1 MKLAGKLRRLSLAL
15 LFAPMGAALAADAID
30 LSNVPLFIVSPVKPN
45 LMVILDNS
53 QSMDGTMA
61 GMLVAGD
68 DLNTRGNIA
77 RKILRKVIGDNRSKI
92 NWGLTSFETQTPA
105 LRDTHAY
112 YMGDENTMVFT
123 NDCTT
128 ALAANVNRKGCVAI
142 PGTPGGGLG
151 FVTYSQSGDDPA
163 VNDVLY
169 TATNTA
175 PTVMYGPVDFGS
187 NYFIYGSRNAT
198 QPWENATFGSPPFG
212 FGSFVLTPTDA
223 GFVPSALSTP
233 SVKRQVWIKRGWGY
247 RGPITG
253 AGDIREPVQA
263 DSQPHYDRLV
273 ETLLKNEDRNTSS
286 TNAEIKNAALYTP
299 LAGTVETVKNYFA
312 GGSTPI
318 TQSCQK
324 NYVVLATDGVPT
336 GQKDGDQYDVS
347 ERTNVKQPD
356 GSWVFGQAQRDV
368 FAEIRKLKNNVTLAA
383 SSGGISTYVIGMGE
397 STTNESSVA
406 ALNQMASDGGTG
418 AAFIGDNEAN
428 LADAFN
434 SIVNQVDNLSRGGSA
449 VALNSGSFQT
459 GSALYQAKFKSGDWS
474 GSLYAFPA
482 NANGQIAT
490 TFSWNTGAL
499 LKARTAARNIITYK
513 PSAALGSRG
522 VPFLWPADAN
532 APAATELDTAQTAE
546 LSKNPST
553 SLADANG
560 AARLAYVR
568 GDASNEA
575 RNCTGTCAP
584 KFRDRI
590 DGPHGDIINSAPVFV
605 GAPAFGYANDFETG
619 SGASYSAFTTTNK
632 NRTKAVYVGAN
643 DGMLHAFDAGT
654 GAELF
659 GYVPAAVYP
668 ALNQLSNPTYS
679 HRYYVD
685 GSPTVGDVFYGNA
698 WRTMLV
704 AGMRAGAKGLFALDV
719 TDPSLFTQANAASIV
734 RWEFQDAADMGFVFG
749 QPLLVKTNN
758 GRWSV
763 IVSGGYENT
772 SGKAVLFVIDAQDGT
787 VVRKLTAGA
796 TSANNGLSGPAAIDA
811 NGDGIADLVYAGDL
825 NGKLWKFDL
834 TSTDP
839 ANWAVGNGGL
849 ALYDAGASKP
859 ITSTPDVTRHP
870 KGGYLIGFGTGRY
883 MADND
888 NSNTN
893 TQSLYGVW
901 DNLSNDGTVAQSQ
914 LQQQSILDKT
924 TNAGVAFR
932 LSSHIVGSPVDTI
945 VVGDGPTLS
954 RNDYFSSKRGWFLNL
969 VEPATTPPTPASGE
983 RAAADVAFRSGRMIA
998 VTLIPGKT
1006 CADPDGSGWLMEF
1019 DAITGNRLDVVTFDI
1034 SNDGKL
1040 TAAVLNNTTGSGD
1053 YLTFSLSGAAGNNVS
1068 GRRIDG
1074 IPSGQTTVGKGDN
1087 QEARLISTSKGTLE
1101 QITTGRGAGRDGRA
1115 MWREVR

>member
-61 GMLVAGD
+61 GMMVAGD
-68 DLNTRGNIA
+68 DDLTRGNIA

-92 NWGLTSFETQTPA
+92 NWGLTSFKTQTPEY
-105 LRDTHAY
+105 RDTYAY
-112 YMGDENTMVFT
+112 YMGDANTMVFT
-123 NDCTT
+123 NNCAT
-128 ALAANVNRKGCVAI
+128 ALAANVNRKGCMAI
-142 PGTPGGGLG
+142 PGAPGGSLNI
-151 FVTYSQSGDDPA
+151 VTYNQSGDDPA
-163 VNDVLY
+163 INDVLY
-169 TATNTA
+169 TDPNTGLFPA
-175 PTVMYGPVDFGS
+175 VMYGPGANCLPNSAGYTKNCFL
-187 NYFIYGSRNAT
+187 IWGSRDAT
-198 QPWENATFGSPPFG
+198 QSWENANFGNAPFNG
-212 FGSFVLTPTDA
+212 NPGPFPFTPTDS
-223 GFVPSALSTP
+223 GFVPRSDNNPPVT
-233 SVKRQVWIKRGWGY
+233 RQIWIKRGWGY
-247 RGPITG
+247 RGQITG
-253 AGDIREPVQA
+253 GGDIREPVQG
-263 DSQPHYDRLV
+263 DSTGHF
-273 ETLLKNEDRNTSS
+273 TSMMNLLKKEEQNTS
-286 TNAEIKNAALYTP
+286 TEIKNAALYTP

-347 ERTNVKQPD
+347 GRTNVKQTD
-356 GSWVFGQAQRDV
+356 GSWAFGIAQREV
-368 FAEIRKLKNNVTLAA
+368 FAEIRNLKNNVTLAA

-654 GAELF
+654 GAELL

-698 WRTMLV
+698 WRTMLG
-704 AGMRAGAKGLFALDV
+704 AGMRAGA
-719 TDPSLFTQANAASIV
+719 
-734 RWEFQDAADMGFVFG
+734 
-749 QPLLVKTNN
+749 
-758 GRWSV
+758 
-763 IVSGGYENT
+763 
-772 SGKAVLFVIDAQDGT
+772 
-787 VVRKLTAGA
+787 
-796 TSANNGLSGPAAIDA
+796 
-811 NGDGIADLVYAGDL
+811 
-825 NGKLWKFDL
+825 
-834 TSTDP
+834 
-839 ANWAVGNGGL
+839 
-849 ALYDAGASKP
+849 
-859 ITSTPDVTRHP
+859 
-870 KGGYLIGFGTGRY
+870 TG
-883 MADND
+883 
-888 NSNTN
+888 
-893 TQSLYGVW
+893 
-901 DNLSNDGTVAQSQ
+901 
-914 LQQQSILDKT
+914 
-924 TNAGVAFR
+924 
-932 LSSHIVGSPVDTI
+932 
-945 VVGDGPTLS
+945 
-954 RNDYFSSKRGWFLNL
+954 
-969 VEPATTPPTPASGE
+969 
-983 RAAADVAFRSGRMIA
+983 
-998 VTLIPGKT
+998 
-1006 CADPDGSGWLMEF
+1006 
-1019 DAITGNRLDVVTFDI
+1019 
-1034 SNDGKL
+1034 
-1040 TAAVLNNTTGSGD
+1040 
-1053 YLTFSLSGAAGNNVS
+1053 
-1068 GRRIDG
+1068 
-1074 IPSGQTTVGKGDN
+1074 
-1087 QEARLISTSKGTLE
+1087 
-1101 QITTGRGAGRDGRA
+1101 
-1115 MWREVR
+1115 